1 MEIANQLIWLNH
13 DPSKQSTFAVVW
25 YLKDHPSL
33 METPYTFKI
42 MEHNILFNLFTKPQE
57 HQYQIPTYQNNALL
71 NRKKWQIAD
80 IEPSPFGSNGTYYCK
95 YWQQQKWPYHSYAD
109 SRIECCLEPPKL
121 KEKQSRL
128 FIYQPHENS
137 SKNQHWSV
145 NQESNFYFWYKQK
158 TIISSPIFTL
168 FYFSFPQRS
177 H

>member
-57 HQYQIPTYQNNALL
+57 HQYQIPTYQNNVLL

-80 IEPSPFGSNGTYYCK
+80 PVPSAPM
-95 YWQQQKWPYHSYAD
+95 A
-109 SRIECCLEPPKL
+109 RITANTDNNRNDL
-121 KEKQSRL
+121 
-128 FIYQPHENS
+128 
-137 SKNQHWSV
+137 
-145 NQESNFYFWYKQK
+145 
-158 TIISSPIFTL
+158 TILTL
-168 FYFSFPQRS
+168 TVG
-177 H
+177 